1 MKASQEEVRENWLLW
16 PQREAEIFF
25 MLENNK
31 IFEIPC
37 CLLLTYLVKKDLI
50 DKQECGNKKSDIHY
64 SPILRATGLR
74 MLKCWVT
81 IKA

>member
-1 MKASQEEVRENWLLW
+1 MKASQKEVRENWLLW

-37 CLLLTYLVKKDLI
+37 CLLLMYLVKKDLI

-64 SPILRATGLR
+64 SPILRATALR

-81 IKA
+81 RKA